1 MASRLWGLLRL
12 CSSKSWPSDVEE
24 PSHIKCGLKLRSAS
38 DGKHGMKKRFQ
49 RLFAIVQKE
58 TIQMLR
64 DRPTL
69 LMVLLLPVVELFL
82 FAYAGNMTLD
92 HLPTA
97 VADMSMDTRSRAF
110 VNALEVSGFFDIE
123 LRLESEEQV
132 VHAIET
138 GAAGVGVVLP
148 PDFSSQVERG
158 DAQAL
163 VILDGSDS
171 FMVQSSYAAVNAVAQ
186 ALSIGVVVETA
197 ERMGV
202 SWITDL
208 PISTSIRILYNPNID
223 SIVFL
228 VPGLAAMLLQL
239 VAVNATAMA
248 VVRERELGTME
259 QTLVTPIRPVELIV
273 GKMTPAILLT
283 AVNLL
288 IIMLF
293 GVYWFGIPF
302 RGSVWQFGGL
312 SLLFIISGV
321 GLGLMISTWAK
332 NQKQAQ
338 QMTGVILMLTMLLTG
353 LVYPRSTMPPV
364 IRAIGN
370 LVPAT
375 YFMRIARGIITKG
388 VGITF
393 VLTDVLALVIYG
405 IVVIAIAAAT
415 FKKRLD

>member
-1 MASRLWGLLRL
+1 
-12 CSSKSWPSDVEE
+12 
-24 PSHIKCGLKLRSAS
+24 
-38 DGKHGMKKRFQ
+38 
-49 RLFAIVQKE
+49 
-58 TIQMLR
+58 MLR

-110 VNALEVSGFFDIE
+110 LNALEASGFFDIE

-132 VHAIET
+132 IHAIER
-138 GAAGVGVVLP
+138 GAVGVGVVLP
-148 PDFSSQVERG
+148 PNFSSQVERG

-171 FMVQSSYAAVNAVAQ
+171 FMVQSSYAAANAVAR
-186 ALSIGVVVETA
+186 ALSVGLVVETA

-202 SWITDL
+202 GWIADL
-208 PISTSIRILYNPNID
+208 PISTSTRILYNPDID
-223 SIVFL
+223 SVVFL

-239 VAVNATAMA
+239 VAVNATALA
-248 VVRERELGTME
+248 VVRERELGTIE
-259 QTLVTPIRPVELIV
+259 QTLVTPTRPVELIV

-283 AVNLL
+283 GVNLL
-288 IIMLF
+288 VIILL
-293 GVYWFGIPF
+293 GVYWFDVPF
-302 RGSVWQFGGL
+302 RGSVWQLGGL
-312 SLLFIISGV
+312 SILFIISGV

-353 LVYPRSTMPPV
+353 LVYPRSTMPPI
-364 IRAIGN
+364 IRAIGD

-375 YFMRIARGIITKG
+375 FFMRIARGIITKG
-388 VGITF
+388 VGISF
-393 VLTDVLALVIYG
+393 VMTDVLALVIYG
-405 IVVIAIAAAT
+405 TVVIAIAATT
-415 FKKRLD
+415 FKRRLD